1 MIKLLINNTR
11 IERLTCKNIYSP
23 SDCEELFDGGFEI
36 NSNGDLAV
44 TEDNYALILES
55 GLILYDWTKHEYYDN
70 NTNEEVI
77 YIMSGGNEY
86 NEDDIIYEVD
96 PKELNQT
103 PKTARYKA
111 PIFATID
118 GGRKSYRDS
127 DTPGMRLI
135 RENMRAHGART
146 KKLYSERQTRNK
158 RVK

>member
-11 IERLTCKNIYSP
+11 IERLTCKNIYTP
-23 SDCEELFDGGFEI
+23 ADCAEIFEGGYQVTC
-36 NSNGDLAV
+36 NGDLAGI
-44 TEDNYALILES
+44 ENNYALILEW
-55 GLILYDWTKHEYYDN
+55 GLILYDWTKHERYDDDGD
-70 NTNEEVI
+70 EVF
-77 YIMSGGNEY
+77 YIMSGGAEY

-103 PKTARYKA
+103 PKSAQYKA

-118 GGRKSYRDS
+118 GGRKNHKDS